1 MTANAHHFHPLTPF
15 VMQQTGPSYQS
26 FVNVF
31 LCLATG
37 FWHFPLRIAGKK
49 KKKENKRSFFF
60 LPWYKDEPVNH
71 SWNTLLTSD
80 DTISDVD
87 NLLLMLINYK

>member
-49 KKKENKRSFFF
+49 KKRKIKDHSFSYLGIKMNQSIIHGIPCSHLMIQFR
-60 LPWYKDEPVNH
+60 
-71 SWNTLLTSD
+71 
-80 DTISDVD
+80 
-87 NLLLMLINYK
+87 MLIIYF

>member
-1 MTANAHHFHPLTPF
+1 MAF
-15 VMQQTGPSYQS
+15 YQVKPRMKVS
-26 FVNVF
+26 F
-31 LCLATG
+31 
-37 FWHFPLRIAGKK
+37 K